1 MTPFAAFAFLSPWW
15 LAGLAGL
22 PVLWWLLRVT
32 PPAPRR
38 AAFPA
43 IALLLRL
50 KPKEETPAQTPWW
63 LLLLR
68 LLIAALVILALAQP
82 VINPAARFAST
93 GPVLIVVDDNW
104 AAAADWTGRRGAL
117 DRALDQAEREA
128 RAVMVL
134 ATSPNLSGEAPRAS
148 RLTTAA
154 EARTLLGA
162 LEPKPWPA
170 DRAAALAALEAA
182 APAQAASVFYL
193 GDGLEDPNLGPL
205 LERLQR
211 IGPVTYLAD
220 PPDRRARLLLPPVSE
235 AGAIAVTA
243 ARPDAGTARE
253 GAVLARGDDGR
264 LLARERLT
272 FEERASQATAR
283 LTIPSELRNRIA
295 RIELEGEATAGGV
308 ALIDERWR
316 RRPVGIVASG
326 GAERQNQPLLADT
339 FYLERALQ
347 PFAEVRAGDLAELL
361 NREIS
366 VLLLADLG
374 RLSDPE
380 RALLDPWMRRG
391 GVVVRFA
398 GPRLVDAD
406 DDFVPVPLRLG
417 GRAFGGAMTWE
428 QPLGLA
434 PFEAGSAFAGLEVP
448 DDIRVRRQVLAEP
461 SLDLAQK
468 TWARLTDG
476 TPLVTADK
484 RGEGWLVMVHV
495 TASPEWSNLPL
506 SGLYVEMLR
515 RLLGLAQGIAGD
527 AGGEAVLAPVATL
540 DAFGRLVAPFPA
552 AAGVPARALATQTPS
567 ARHPPGQYGTE
578 IARRALNLGQGIA
591 PPVALRGLPPGV
603 ARGDYAPTREVDFK
617 PPLLVLAFLLIVADL
632 AITLVLRGLIAPAAL
647 WKRVAG
653 AVLLALV
660 CGANA
665 ADAQPR
671 PPQAR
676 PELDERAALPF
687 ALATR
692 FAYVQTGREDVDS
705 VSRAGLTGL
714 GVILARRTAV
724 DAGPPAGVD
733 VERDELAFFP
743 LLYWPV
749 VAQVP
754 RPSDQALA
762 RVKRYLAEGGM
773 ILFDTREADYIGP
786 AGGGPAAARLRDI
799 LRPLDLPRLSR
810 VPPDHVLTKAFYLL
824 QEFPGRVTGAP
835 VWVEAPDARDND
847 GVSSVIVG
855 AHDWASAWALD
866 AQGRAMFAA
875 VPGGEGQREM
885 AVRFGVNLV
894 MYALTGNYKAD
905 QVHVDAIL
913 ERLRR

>member
-15 LAGLAGL
+15 LVGLAGL
-22 PVLWWLLRVT
+22 PILWWLLRVT

-38 AAFPA
+38 ATFPA

-50 KPKEETPAQTPWW
+50 KAKEETPAQTPWW

-68 LLIAALVILALAQP
+68 LVIAALVILALAQP
-82 VINPAARFAST
+82 VINPAARFASS

-104 AAAADWTGRRGAL
+104 AAASDWTGRRAAI

-128 RAVMVL
+128 RAAMVL
-134 ATSPNLSGEAPRAS
+134 TTAPGLSGEAPRAS
-148 RLTTAA
+148 RLITAA
-154 EARTLLGA
+154 AARTLLGA

-170 DRAAALAALEAA
+170 DRAAALAAIDAA
-182 APAQAASVFYL
+182 APPQAAAVFYL
-193 GDGLEDPNLGPL
+193 GDGLEDPALAPL

-211 IGPVTYLAD
+211 VGPVTYLAD
-220 PPDRRARLLLPPVSE
+220 PAERRARLLLPPVSE
-235 AGAIAVTA
+235 ANAIAVTA
-243 ARPDAGTARE
+243 ARPDAGVARE
-253 GAVLARGDDGR
+253 SAVLARGDDGR
-264 LLARERLT
+264 LLARERLV
-272 FEERASQATAR
+272 FEERAAQATAR
-283 LTIPSELRNRIA
+283 LAIPSELRNRIA
-295 RIELEGEATAGGV
+295 RIELEGEATAGGI

-361 NREIS
+361 GREIS

-380 RALLDPWMRRG
+380 RTLLDPWMRRG

-428 QPLGLA
+428 QPLSLA
-434 PFEAGSAFAGLEVP
+434 PFELGSAFAGLDVP
-448 DDIRVRRQVLAEP
+448 EDLRVRRQVLAEP

-484 RGEGWLVMVHV
+484 RGEGWLVMIHV

-506 SGLYVEMLR
+506 TGLYVEMLR

-552 AAGVPARALATQTPS
+552 ATGVTARALATQTAS
-567 ARHPPGQYGTE
+567 ARTPPGQYGTDL
-578 IARRALNLGQGIA
+578 ARRALNLGQGVA
-591 PPVALRGLPPGV
+591 PPVALRGLPSGV
-603 ARGDYAPTREVDFK
+603 TAAGYTPAREVDFK
-617 PPLLVLAFLLIVADL
+617 PPLLVAAFLLIAIDL
-632 AITLVLRGLIAPAAL
+632 ALALFLRGLVAPGAL
-647 WKRVAG
+647 WRRAAS
-653 AVLLALV
+653 AVLAGLV
-660 CGANA
+660 FAAGS

-676 PELDERAALPF
+676 PELDERAALPS
-687 ALATR
+687 ALQTR
-692 FAYVQTGREDVDS
+692 FAYVQTGREDIDT

-714 GVILARRTAV
+714 GTVLSRRTAV
-724 DAGPPAGVD
+724 DAGQPAGVN
-733 VERDELAFFP
+733 VERDELSFFP
-743 LLYWPV
+743 LLYWPI

-754 RPSDQALA
+754 RPSDQALV
-762 RVKRYLAEGGM
+762 RIKRYLADGGM
-773 ILFDTREADYIGP
+773 ILFDTREADFIGP
-786 AGGGPAAARLRDI
+786 TGAGPAALRLREI
-799 LRPLDLPRLSR
+799 LRPLDLPRLGR
-810 VPPDHVLTKAFYLL
+810 VPPEHVLTKAFYLL
-824 QEFPGRVTGAP
+824 QDFPGRMTGAP

-855 AHDWASAWALD
+855 ANDWASAWALD
-866 AQGRAMFAA
+866 PQGRPMFAA
-875 VPGGEGQREM
+875 VPGGEGQREQ

>member
-15 LAGLAGL
+15 LVALAGL

-50 KPKEETPAQTPWW
+50 APKEETPAQTPWW

-68 LLIAALVILALAQP
+68 LLIAALIVFALAQP
-82 VINPAARFAST
+82 VVNPAARFASS

-104 AAAADWTGRRGAL
+104 AAAADWSGRRAAL

-128 RAVMVL
+128 RAVMIL
-134 ATSPNLSGEAPRAS
+134 TTAPGLSGETPRPA
-148 RLTTAA
+148 RLSTVAD
-154 EARTLLGA
+154 ARALAGA

-170 DRAAALAALEAA
+170 DRASALAALEAA
-182 APAQAASVFYL
+182 APSQAAAVYYL
-193 GDGLEDPNLGPL
+193 GDGLEDPALAPL

-211 IGPVTYLAD
+211 IGPVSYLAD
-220 PPDRRARLLLPPVSE
+220 APERRARLMLPPVSE
-235 AGAIAVTA
+235 AGTLVASA
-243 ARPDAGTARE
+243 ARPDAGPARD

-264 LLARERLT
+264 LLARERLV
-272 FEERASQATAR
+272 FEAGATQATAR

-295 RIELEGEATAGGV
+295 RLELEGEATAGGV

-316 RRPVGIVASG
+316 RRPVGIVAAG

-347 PFAEVRAGDLAELL
+347 PFAEVRAGDLPDLL
-361 NREIS
+361 AREIS

-448 DDIRVRRQVLAEP
+448 EDLRVRRQVLAEP

-484 RGEGWLVMVHV
+484 RGEGWLVMIHV

-540 DAFGRLVAPFPA
+540 DAFGRLTAPFPA
-552 AAGVPARALATQTPS
+552 ASGIAARALATQAPS
-567 ARHPPGQYGTE
+567 PRHPPGHYGTE
-578 IARRALNLGQGIA
+578 IARRALNLGQGMA
-591 PPVALRGLPPGV
+591 PPVALRALPGGV
-603 ARGDYAPTREVDFK
+603 ARGDYAPAREVDFK
-617 PPLLVLAFLLIVADL
+617 PALLVAAFLLIVADL
-632 AITLVLRGLIAPAAL
+632 VVALVLRGLLAPGAL
-647 WKRVAG
+647 WKRLAG
-653 AVLLALV
+653 AILLAALL
-660 CGANA
+660 GPAP
-665 ADAQPR
+665 ADAQSR
-671 PPQAR
+671 PPTAR
-676 PELDERAALPF
+676 PELDERAALAN
-687 ALATR
+687 ALQTR
-692 FAYVQTGREDVDS
+692 FAYVQTGRDDIDA
-705 VSRAGLTGL
+705 VSRAGLAGL
-714 GVILARRTAV
+714 GVVLARRTAV
-724 DAGPPAGVD
+724 DAGQPTGVD
-733 VERDELAFFP
+733 VERDELAFYP
-743 LLYWPV
+743 LIYWPIDPS
-749 VAQVP
+749 VP
-754 RPSDQALA
+754 RPSDRALA
-762 RVKRYLAEGGM
+762 RVKRYLADGGM
-773 ILFDTREADYIGP
+773 ILFDTREADFIGP
-786 AGGGPAAARLRDI
+786 ASAGPAAARLREI
-799 LRPLDLPRLSR
+799 LRPLDLPRLGR

-835 VWVEAPDARDND
+835 VWVEAPDAREND

-875 VPGGEGQREM
+875 VPGGEGQREQ

>member
-38 AAFPA
+38 ATFPA

-50 KPKEETPAQTPWW
+50 QPKEETPAQTPWW

-68 LLIAALVILALAQP
+68 LLIAALILLALAQP
-82 VINPAARFAST
+82 VINPAARFASS
-93 GPVLIVVDDNW
+93 GPVLIAIDDNW
-104 AAAADWTGRRGAL
+104 AAAAGWTGRRAAI

-134 ATSPNLSGEAPRAS
+134 TTAPNLSGEAPRAS

-154 EARTLLGA
+154 EARTALGA

-170 DRAAALAALEAA
+170 DRAAALAALDAA
-182 APAQAASVFYL
+182 APPQAASVFYL

-211 IGPVTYLAD
+211 IGPTTYLAD
-220 PPDRRARLLLPPVSE
+220 PAERRAKLLLPPVSE
-235 AGAIAVTA
+235 ANAIAVTA
-243 ARPDAGTARE
+243 ARPEAGAARE
-253 GAVLARGDDGR
+253 SAVIARGDDGR
-264 LLARERLT
+264 LLARERLV
-272 FEERASQATAR
+272 FEERGAQATAR

-295 RIELEGEATAGGV
+295 RIELDGKVTAGGM

-347 PFAEVRAGDLAELL
+347 PFAEARAGDLSELL
-361 NREIS
+361 AREIS

-434 PFEAGSAFAGLEVP
+434 PFEIGSAFAGLEVP
-448 DDIRVRRQVLAEP
+448 EDIRVRRQVLAEP

-527 AGGEAVLAPVATL
+527 AGGETVLAPIATL
-540 DAFGRLVAPFPA
+540 DAFGRLAAPFPA
-552 AAGVPARALATQTPS
+552 ATGVAARALATQTAS
-567 ARHPPGQYGTE
+567 ARTPPGQYGSE
-578 IARRALNLGQGIA
+578 IARRALNLGQGMA
-591 PPVALRGLPPGV
+591 PPVAVRGLPSGV
-603 ARGDYAPTREVDFK
+603 SRGDYAPAREVDFK
-617 PPLLVLAFLLIVADL
+617 PPLLIAAFLLIAADL
-632 AITLVLRGLIAPAAL
+632 AIALILRGLVAPAAV
-647 WKRVAG
+647 WRRFAG
-653 AVLLALV
+653 AMLVGLAA
-660 CGANA
+660 GAGA
-665 ADAQPR
+665 ADAQTR
-671 PPQAR
+671 APQSR
-676 PELDERAALPF
+676 PEIDERAALPY
-687 ALATR
+687 ALNTR

-705 VSRAGLTGL
+705 VSRAGLAGL
-714 GVILARRTAV
+714 GVVLARRTAV

-733 VERDELAFFP
+733 VERDELSFFP
-743 LLYWPV
+743 LLYWPI

-754 RPSDQALA
+754 RPSDRGLA
-762 RVKRYLAEGGM
+762 RIKRYLADGGM
-773 ILFDTREADYIGP
+773 ILFDTREADFIGP

-810 VPPDHVLTKAFYLL
+810 VPPEHVLTKAFYLL

-835 VWVEAPDARDND
+835 VWVEAPDSREND

-866 AQGRAMFAA
+866 AQGRPMFAA

>member
-38 AAFPA
+38 ATFPA

-68 LLIAALVILALAQP
+68 LVIAALVILALAQP
-82 VINPAARFAST
+82 VINPAARFVSS

-104 AAAADWTGRRGAL
+104 AAAADWTGRRTAI
-117 DRALDQAEREA
+117 DRALDQAEREG

-134 ATSPNLSGEAPRAS
+134 ATSPNLSGEAPRPS
-148 RLTTAA
+148 RLITAA
-154 EARTLLGA
+154 DARALLGA

-170 DRAAALAALEAA
+170 DRAAALAAIEAA
-182 APAQAASVFYL
+182 APAQAASIFYL
-193 GDGLEDPNLGPL
+193 GDGLEDPNLAPL

-211 IGPVTYLAD
+211 VGPVTYLAD
-220 PPDRRARLLLPPVSE
+220 PPERRARLLLAPVSE
-235 AGAIAVTA
+235 ANAIAVTA
-243 ARPDAGTARE
+243 ARPDAGGASE

-264 LLARERLT
+264 MLARERLT

-295 RIELEGEATAGGV
+295 RLELEGEATAGGV
-308 ALIDERWR
+308 ALVDERWR

-326 GAERQNQPLLADT
+326 GSERQNQPLLADT

-347 PFAEVRAGDLAELL
+347 PFAEVRAGDLTELL
-361 NREIS
+361 GREVS

-380 RALLDPWMRRG
+380 RAALDPWMRRG

-448 DDIRVRRQVLAEP
+448 EDIRVRRQVLAEP

-484 RGEGWLVMVHV
+484 RGEGWLVMIHV

-515 RLLGLAQGIAGD
+515 RLLGLAHGIAGE
-527 AGGEAVLAPVATL
+527 AGGDAVLAPVATL

-552 AAGVPARALATQTPS
+552 AAGVPARAFATQAPS
-567 ARHPPGQYGTE
+567 ARTPPGQYGTE
-578 IARRALNLGQGIA
+578 IARRALNLGQGVA
-591 PPVALRGLPPGV
+591 PPVALRNLPSGV
-603 ARGDYAPTREVDFK
+603 LRGDYAPAREVDFK
-617 PPLLVLAFLLIVADL
+617 PPLLVAAFLLIALDL
-632 AITLVLRGLIAPAAL
+632 AIALVLRGLVAPAAL

-653 AVLLALV
+653 ALLLGLV
-660 CGANA
+660 FGAGA
-665 ADAQPR
+665 AEAQTR
-671 PPQAR
+671 PPQTR

-687 ALATR
+687 ALQTR
-692 FAYVQTGREDVDS
+692 FAYVQTGRDDIDS
-705 VSRAGLTGL
+705 VSRAGLAGL
-714 GVILARRTAV
+714 GVVLARRTAV

-743 LLYWPV
+743 LLYWPI

-762 RVKRYLAEGGM
+762 RIKRYLAEGGM

-786 AGGGPAAARLRDI
+786 AGGGPAALRLREI
-799 LRPLDLPRLSR
+799 LRPLDLPRLGR
-810 VPPDHVLTKAFYLL
+810 IPPEHVLTKAFYLM
-824 QEFPGRVTGAP
+824 QDFPGRVTGAP
-835 VWVEAPDARDND
+835 VWVEAPDAREND

-866 AQGRAMFAA
+866 AQGRPMFAA